1 MLKSKIWRVSIFIGL
16 FLISIT
22 IGILLSYSKD
32 FKVIDTFS
40 NVIYITIKSLA
51 LLAILLVVYLIVK
64 DDYKSN
70 SLIILY
76 ATLIIQLVPLAS
88 RLILAGSSV
97 TTGSKILVIVL
108 GILSNLSLTGL
119 YIFTEEDKNEENL
132 D

>member
-108 GILSNLSLTGL
+108 GILSNLSLIGL